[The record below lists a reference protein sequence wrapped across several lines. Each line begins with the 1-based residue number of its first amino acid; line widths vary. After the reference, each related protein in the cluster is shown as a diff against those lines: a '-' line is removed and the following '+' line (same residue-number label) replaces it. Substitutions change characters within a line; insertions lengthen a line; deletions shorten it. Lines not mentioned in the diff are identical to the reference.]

1 MKPVPHKHNIKTMK
15 QQMSD
20 FDVFSGG
27 YRINKNYKIQPNEQP
42 KAQETTQQQRHRKHS
57 CKACPISKYFLI
69 HLFCLA

>member
-27 YRINKNYKIQPNEQP
+27 YRINKNHKIQPNEQP
-42 KAQETTQQQRHRKHS
+42 KAQETT
-57 CKACPISKYFLI
+57 
-69 HLFCLA
+69 